1 MGNSAK
7 LWATFLATRGL
18 RSWREVNLRRALV
31 LGLSHATGPTKKH
44 TARRQPPQPPP
55 PSLLSTSLDQLHL
68 PLFDDCIF
76 LVFVFALHCLDCD
89 FRRDAQSPTTE
100 HRNLREQQVLHLA
113 SHNPISLAEFGPFR
127 RVFRDFLVVIFVL
140 RCLGGA
146 SSTPASAPKNDK
158 INRRRDSKLN
168 PPSHFPASLMSS
180 TGMRSVLVAT
190 RESYSR

>member
-1 MGNSAK
+1 
-7 LWATFLATRGL
+7 
-18 RSWREVNLRRALV
+18 LRRALV
-31 LGLSHATGPTKKH
+31 LGLSHASGPTKKH
-44 TARRQPPQPPP
+44 TARSQSPPPPP

-68 PLFDDCIF
+68 PLFVDCIF
-76 LVFVFALHCLDCD
+76 LVFVFALHCLDGD
-89 FRRDAQSPTTE
+89 FRRHAQSPTTE
-100 HRNLREQQVLHLA
+100 HTSLREYQVLHLA
-113 SHNPISLAEFGPFR
+113 SHYPISLAEFFPFR
-127 RVFRDFLVVIFVL
+127 RAFRVFLVVIFGL

-146 SSTPASAPKNDK
+146 SSTPAAPKNDK